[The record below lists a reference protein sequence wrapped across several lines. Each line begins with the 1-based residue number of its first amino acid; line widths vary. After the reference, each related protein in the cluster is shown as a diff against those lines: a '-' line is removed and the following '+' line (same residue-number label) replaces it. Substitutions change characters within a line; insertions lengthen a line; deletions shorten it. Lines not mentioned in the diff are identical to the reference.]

1 MNQSLRS
8 MAKWS
13 MLAVLLSNTG
23 CNAKEMPDARRD
35 YLLAHEHG
43 WIDLVV
49 KAPATAPAAAPGF
62 KPGEACSVG
71 LTINGDMLLFE
82 NASLADAGGAGMPVG
97 FRFVAPAGKLDAA
110 LHLHGCVKDELVLKL
125 PLQLT
130 KDHLVE
136 LAFDGVALTAGEA
149 TPFEPTS
156 LEWVRTEMLRMQANA
171 QAGDAATG
179 KLTTLATASV
189 ALNAFGLLALLG
201 YAWSRRRR

>member
-1 MNQSLRS
+1 MNNFLRK
-8 MAKWS
+8 MGTPCV
-13 MLAVLLSNTG
+13 LAVLLLNAG
-23 CNAKEMPDARRD
+23 CEAKEMPDSRRD

-49 KAPATAPAAAPGF
+49 KAPASAPGY
-62 KPGEACSVG
+62 KPGEACTVG
-71 LTINGDMLLFE
+71 LMINGDMLLFE
-82 NASLADAGGAGMPVG
+82 NASLADAGMPVG

-136 LAFDGVALTAGEA
+136 LAFDGAALTAGKA

-179 KLTTLATASV
+179 KLTMLATASV
-189 ALNAFGLLALLG
+189 ALNALGLLALLG
-201 YAWSRRRR
+201 YAWIRRRR

>member
-1 MNQSLRS
+1 MNHFLRKVGT
-8 MAKWS
+8 ACV
-13 MLAVLLSNTG
+13 LAVLLLNAG
-23 CNAKEMPDARRD
+23 CEAKEMPDSRRD
-35 YLLAHEHG
+35 YLLAHDHG

-49 KAPATAPAAAPGF
+49 KAPAGAPGF

-71 LTINGDMLLFE
+71 LMINGDMLLFE
-82 NASLADAGGAGMPVG
+82 NANLAGAGSAGMPVG

-136 LAFDGVALTAGEA
+136 LAFDGVALTAGKA
-149 TPFEPTS
+149 IPFEPTS
-156 LEWVRTEMLRMQANA
+156 LEWVRTEMLRMQANTR
-171 QAGDAATG
+171 AGDAATG

-189 ALNAFGLLALLG
+189 VLNAFGLLALLC

>member
-1 MNQSLRS
+1 MNRSLRS
-8 MAKWS
+8 IATWS
-13 MLAVLLSNTG
+13 MLAVLLSNSG
-23 CNAKEMPDARRD
+23 CNAKEMPDSRRD
-35 YLLAHEHG
+35 YLLAHDHG

-49 KAPATAPAAAPGF
+49 KAPAGAPAY
-62 KPGEACSVG
+62 KPGEACTVG

-82 NASLADAGGAGMPVG
+82 NANLAGMPVG

-110 LHLHGCVKDELVLKL
+110 LHLHGCVKEELVLKL

-136 LAFDGVALTAGEA
+136 LAFDGAALTAGTA

-171 QAGDAATG
+171 HAGDAATG

-189 ALNAFGLLALLG
+189 ALNAFGLLALLC
-201 YAWSRRRR
+201 YAWIRRRR

>member
-1 MNQSLRS
+1 MNRSLRS

-13 MLAVLLSNTG
+13 MLAVLLSNIA
-23 CNAKEMPDARRD
+23 CNAKEMPDSRRD
-35 YLLAHEHG
+35 YLLAHDHG

-49 KAPATAPAAAPGF
+49 KAPATAPGF

-71 LTINGDMLLFE
+71 LRINGDMLLFE
-82 NASLADAGGAGMPVG
+82 SANLADAGSAGIPVG

-171 QAGDAATG
+171 HAGDAATG